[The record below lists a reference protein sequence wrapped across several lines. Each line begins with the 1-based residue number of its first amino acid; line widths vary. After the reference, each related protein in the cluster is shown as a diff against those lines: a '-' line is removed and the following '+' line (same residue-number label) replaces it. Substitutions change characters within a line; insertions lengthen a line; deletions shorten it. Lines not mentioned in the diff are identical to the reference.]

1 MAVKFILE
9 SKNKK
14 KDERLGR
21 PSFPPLIG
29 WGRSYINKSVNRN
42 KGACFLLAYQ
52 EKKRHSFSRNDAP
65 CSKEDRGHLLR
76 LSYSKRIAFH

>member
-29 WGRSYINKSVNRN
+29 WGFSSINKSVNRN
-42 KGACFLLAYQ
+42 KGASFLSTYKEKSATPLA
-52 EKKRHSFSRNDAP
+52 
-65 CSKEDRGHLLR
+65 GTTLR
-76 LSYSKRIAFH
+76 AQKRIGVIF